1 MYGRPFV
8 FRDGPP
14 RLPAWTGPG
23 RWGIRPGREWLE
35 HRCRTADNCIR
46 SPEVVMR
53 SSLLRQVGGFRP
65 ELPHTADFEMWMR
78 LALHADVGY
87 IAGPH
92 QAYYRDHS
100 ASMHR
105 RRFGTALA
113 DLAQMQAAF
122 EVIFR
127 DHGPLV
133 LKLPGMPDE
142 SSPDRERV
150 LPRNWQTSA

>member
-1 MYGRPFV
+1 
-8 FRDGPP
+8 
-14 RLPAWTGPG
+14 
-23 RWGIRPGREWLE
+23 
-35 HRCRTADNCIR
+35 
-46 SPEVVMR
+46 MR